1 MPIPK
6 VKENEKQEEYISRCM
21 NAIGDEY
28 KDKKQALAICFDAWR
43 EKNNKDFNIDQAK
56 VNSKCMT
63 AMKSAINAGRINTG
77 AWAFTAADGNKLL
90 GPNQDNWDRYS
101 SVHLAI
107 NPDAEQNTKAAWG
120 YPIGKMAGDSITI
133 FRRGVIAAKAA
144 ASGARGAEK
153 NEAIINAADNLLQ
166 MIDKKSE
173 KEDKAIMQRFDVF
186 DLMEYSRINGLEE
199 PFQFTD
205 EGYLTG
211 RAIVTNIGVFPY
223 LNGDGTIRH
232 ELRLPEEVLNPDS
245 LETLKMKPIANEHPA
260 ELKIDIEN
268 IKKHQKGYTGSEIN
282 NDAYHISVPITITDA
297 ETIEDVKNGKR
308 ALSAGYSLRLEEK
321 SGTWMGIH
329 YDAIQRDIRY
339 NHVAIVVKGRAGDAA
354 KMRMDTRDNI
364 SYHISWNQDS
374 ANNNIKEDDI
384 VNLKTINIDGVD
396 YQAEA
401 EVIKT
406 ITQLRKQVDTN
417 NTEIEELKK
426 GKSKLEAEKD
436 GLKDKVDQL
445 EKELNDETKIEEKV
459 NQRIKILTA
468 ADLAKITTD
477 KKTEREI
484 MEEVIKIVSPKAD
497 LTNKDAVYIS
507 ARFDAAVEILESK
520 IDSKKTEQIYS
531 YNGDNIS
538 ADKAREKMIA
548 RIRENSRGIKEGG
561 EK

>member
-1 MPIPK
+1 MGGNILMDFK
-6 VKENEKQEEYISRCM
+6 I
-21 NAIGDEY
+21 
-28 KDKKQALAICFDAWR
+28 DKAT
-43 EKNNKDFNIDQAK
+43 
-56 VNSKCMT
+56 VNSKAVT
-63 AMKSAINAGRINTG
+63 TMKSAINAGRINTG
-77 AWAFTAADGNKLL
+77 AWSFTAADGNKLL
-90 GPNQDNWDRYS
+90 GPNQDNWDRYA
-101 SVHLAI
+101 SVHLAR
-107 NPDAEQNTKAAWG
+107 NPDAESNTKAAWG
-120 YPIGKMAGDSITI
+120 YPIGKMVDDSITI

-166 MIDKKSE
+166 MIDKKLG
-173 KEDKAIMQRFDVF
+173 KEDKAIQRFDIF

-199 PFQFTD
+199 PFQLTD

-232 ELRLPEEVLNPDS
+232 ELRLPEEVLDPDS
-245 LETLKMKPIANEHPA
+245 LETLKMKPISNEHPA
-260 ELKIDIEN
+260 ELTIDVEN
-268 IKKHQKGYTGSEIN
+268 IKKHQKGFTGSEVN

-297 ETIEDVKNGKR
+297 QTIEDVKNGKR

-339 NHVAIVVKGRAGDAA
+339 NHVAIVDRGRAGDAA
-354 KMRMDTRDNI
+354 KMRMDKRDNI
-364 SYHISWNQDS
+364 SYHISWNNDS
-374 ANNNIKEDDI
+374 AKNKSKEENT

-406 ITQLRKQVDTN
+406 ITQLRKQVDSSN
-417 NTEIEELKK
+417 AETEKLKT
-426 GKSKLEAEKD
+426 GNSKLEAERD

-445 EKELNDETKIEEKV
+445 EKELKDDAKIEEKV

-468 ADLAKITTD
+468 ADLANITTD
-477 KKTEREI
+477 EKTEREI
-484 MEEVIKIVSPKAD
+484 MEEVIKIVSPQAD
-497 LTNKDAVYIS
+497 LANKDTVYIA

-520 IDSKKTEQIYS
+520 IDTKKTEQIYGNDGNS
-531 YNGDNIS
+531 IS
-538 ADKAREKMIA
+538 ADTARKNMMK
-548 RIRENSRGIKEGG
+548 RVHDQSRGIKEGG
-561 EK
+561 K